1 MNRLK
6 SAITLLTVLVCLTSI
21 IFAGDKN
28 FSFSPQ
34 KPVPGAKIT
43 ITYNPQN
50 TILEKSTWV
59 KAYVSEYSKNID
71 LTEEY
76 DLVKKG
82 NLWTGSFT
90 TADTTAGVVIR
101 FKGEEGFDDNNKK
114 LYMISLFDAKGN
126 TLKNSFAGLA
136 MGYAS
141 WFQAFELDPDLPAA
155 YSLIKKEFELFPAS
169 KKDFISIYLY
179 LIRNV
184 NKENADELI
193 AKEIEEYEKT
203 VSGNEDDTWQ
213 LLSLYRSN
221 RMVDKAMLLE
231 KEYKEKFPN
240 GKFIPVLKFQEYR
253 QLKTAAEKIE
263 FLNNFESTYP
273 KIDVNNPNYSYINYM
288 YNDIISSLQKENN
301 ITKAVEFL
309 KSYPN
314 ANSTMYN
321 SLAWS
326 LYEKD
331 ENLNIAEELALQG
344 IQLAKDEVVKPKA
357 KRPQL
362 YSSKE
367 WEKSR
372 KYSLG
377 MLMDTYGAILLK
389 QNKNAEAEKA
399 LTEAVQLTN
408 KEEPELNERYV
419 SGLLANGKYDVAKKE
434 LEEFFQKAVS
444 TGNMKEMLKEAY
456 VKTGGKEN
464 EFESYF
470 KKFEDAATAKLM
482 DKLSKD
488 LINEPAPQFTLV
500 DLDGKNV
507 SLSDFK
513 GKVVIVDFWATWC
526 GPCLA
531 SFPGMKEAVEKYE
544 STGKAKFLFLNTWEN
559 VEDKVKNA
567 SDFIKKN
574 NYPFHVLMDDKN
586 EVVSAFKV
594 SGIPT
599 KFIIDGNGNVRF
611 KSVGFS
617 GNTSEM
623 VEEIGIMIKMIQ

>member
-1 MNRLK
+1 MNRFK
-6 SAITLLTVLVCLTSI
+6 SAITLLTVLACFTSI
-21 IFAGDKN
+21 IFAGEKN
-28 FSFSPQ
+28 FSFSPE

-59 KAYVSEYSKNID
+59 KAYVYQYRKNID

-76 DLVKKG
+76 DLVKNG
-82 NLWTGSFT
+82 NSWSGSFNT
-90 TADTTAGVVIR
+90 TDTSAGIVLR

-114 LYMISLFDAKGN
+114 LYLISLYDNKGN
-126 TLKNSFAGLA
+126 VLQYNMGGLA
-136 MGYAS
+136 TGYMS
-141 WFQAFELDPDLPAA
+141 WFQAFDLDPDLPTA
-155 YSLIKKEFELFPAS
+155 YNLLKKEFELFPAS
-169 KKDFISIYLY
+169 KKDFISIYVY

-184 NKENADELI
+184 NKENAEEVI
-193 AKEIEEYEKT
+193 AKEIEEYAKT
-203 VSGNEDDTWQ
+203 VSDNEDDKIQ
-213 LLSLYRSN
+213 MMNLYRSN
-221 RMVDKAMLLE
+221 RMVDKATALE
-231 KEYKEKFPN
+231 NEYKQKYPD
-240 GKFIPVLKFQEYR
+240 GKYIPVLKFQEYR
-253 QLKTAAEKIE
+253 MLKSSAEKIE
-263 FLNNFESTYP
+263 FLKTYENTY
-273 KIDVNNPNYSYINYM
+273 KIIDTNNPFYIYINYM
-288 YNDIISSLQKENN
+288 YNDIISTLQKENN
-301 ITKAVEFL
+301 IAKAVEFL
-309 KSYPN
+309 KSYNN
-314 ANSTMYN
+314 ANSMLYN

-326 LYEKD
+326 LYEAN
-331 ENLNIAEELALQG
+331 ENLNIAEELALKG
-344 IQLAKDEVVKPKA
+344 VELAKEEVLKPKG

-362 YSSKE
+362 SSTKE

-377 MLMDTYGAILLK
+377 MLMDTYAAILLK
-389 QNKNAEAEKA
+389 LNKNADAEKA
-399 LTEAVQLTN
+399 FTQAVELTN
-408 KEEPELNERYV
+408 REEPELNERYAAC
-419 SGLLANGKYDVAKKE
+419 LLANGKYEIAKKE
-434 LEEFFQKAVS
+434 LEEFFKKAVS
-444 TGNMKEMLKEAY
+444 TSKMRDIFKKAY
-456 VKTGGKEN
+456 IKTGGKEN
-464 EFESYF
+464 EFDAYF
-470 KKFEDAATAKLM
+470 KKFEDAATEKLM
-482 DKLSKD
+482 VKLSKD
-488 LINEPAPQFTLV
+488 MINEPAPQFTLV
-500 DLDGKNV
+500 DLEGKNV

-544 STGKAKFLFLNTWEN
+544 STGKAKFLFVNTWEN

-574 NYPFHVLMDDKN
+574 SYPFHVLMDEKN

>member
-1 MNRLK
+1 M
-6 SAITLLTVLVCLTSI
+6 TLPKFKIVLLIVLLSLTSLVM
-21 IFAGDKN
+21 ADEKK
-28 FSFSPQ
+28 FSFTPE
-34 KPVPGAKIT
+34 KPTPGTKII

-59 KAYVSEYSKNID
+59 KAYVSEYRKNID

-76 DLVKKG
+76 DLVKNG
-82 NLWTGSFT
+82 NSWTGSLT
-90 TADTTAGVVIR
+90 TADTSAGIVIR

-114 LYMISLFDAKGN
+114 LYMISLFDNKGN
-126 TLKNSFAGLA
+126 ALQYNLGGLA
-136 MGYAS
+136 TGYMS
-141 WFQAFELDPDLPAA
+141 WFQAFDLDPDLPTA
-155 YSLIKKEFELFPAS
+155 YNLLKKEFELFPVS

-184 NKENADELI
+184 NKENAEELI
-193 AKEIEEYEKT
+193 AKEIEDYAKN
-203 VSGNEDDTWQ
+203 VSNEDDKIQ
-213 LLSLYRSN
+213 LLNLYRSN
-221 RMVDKAMLLE
+221 RMVDKAIALE
-231 KEYKEKFPN
+231 NEYKQKYPD
-240 GKFIPVLKFQEYR
+240 GKYIPVLKFQEYR
-253 QLKTAAEKIE
+253 QLKSSNEKID
-263 FLNNFESTYP
+263 FLKTFESSF
-273 KIDVNNPNYSYINYM
+273 KNLDVNNPFYSYISFM
-288 YNDIISSLQKENN
+288 YSDIISTLQKENN
-301 ITKAVEFL
+301 ISKAVEIL
-309 KSYPN
+309 KASKN
-314 ANSTMYN
+314 ANAMMYN

-326 LYEKD
+326 MYESN
-331 ENLNIAEELALQG
+331 ENLNTAEELALKG
-344 IQLAKDEVVKPKA
+344 VQLAKEEVAKPKG

-362 YSSKE
+362 YSTKE

-372 KYSLG
+372 KRSLG
-377 MLMDTYGAILLK
+377 MVMDTYGAILLI

-408 KEEPELNERYV
+408 GEEPELNERYV
-419 SGLLANGKYDVAKKE
+419 SSLIANGKYDLAKKE

-444 TGNMKEMLKEAY
+444 TSNMKDMFKEAY
-456 VKTGGKEN
+456 VKTGGNEKE
-464 EFESYF
+464 FDAFF
-470 KKFEDAATAKLM
+470 KKYEDAATEKLM
-482 DKLSKD
+482 TKLSKEI
-488 LINEPAPQFTLV
+488 INEPAPQFTLV
-500 DLDGKNV
+500 DLNGKNV
-507 SLSDFK
+507 SLSDYK

-574 NYPFHVLMDDKN
+574 NYPFHVLMDEKN

-599 KFIIDGNGNVRF
+599 KFIIDGNGNIRF

-617 GNTSEM
+617 GNASEM
-623 VEEIGIMIKMIQ
+623 VEEIGIMIKMLQ